1 MAEELLGE
9 ERENW
14 GSRSGFVLAAIGS
27 AVGLGNVW
35 RFPYEAYSNGGGAF
49 LIPYGLAMLV
59 IGIPML
65 ILEFSL
71 GHLTQR
77 AAPEAFGHLKPK
89 WRWLGWW
96 PICLSLVIV
105 CYYSVVLAWSVNYLC
120 YSFDLAWGADAVNF
134 FLNDHL
140 NTSDSHWLMGGLQ
153 WQIVAALAVVWGLM
167 FLCVFKGVKVVSKI
181 VLWTVPLPWMMLIIL
196 VVRGLMLDGA
206 ISGLEYYLEPDWS
219 QLANPKVWQ
228 TAFGQVFF
236 SMTLA
241 FGVMITYASFL
252 HSKSDINN
260 NALIVGLSDLGTSF
274 IAGLAVF
281 SVVGF
286 LALQTTTANAKLM
299 SVDAKDLPAV
309 QAAVTT
315 QVKAG
320 LTKDTLAAMKLDEE
334 NAHKFTLT
342 VPQFEK
348 LQKGVKDGKI
358 DLAKIHAT
366 PDKVIGSGGGGLAF
380 MTFPTA
386 LKLLPWAS
394 FFAIIFFLA
403 LVMLG
408 IDSAFSMLEAG
419 LASIVDQTHWNR
431 TKVLLTVCGVG
442 FLIGLLFCVRS
453 GEPWLSTLDHY
464 INSYFGVLAIG
475 LVECIALGW
484 IFDLKRLR
492 KHANERSDWEI
503 GVWWE
508 WNIKLVI
515 PVILMVIVGWT
526 FYNDVTGAGGEGDKY
541 MFVKGGE
548 PVWSN
553 IIGAGFVLTLPVI
566 AVVIAFAGRSK
577 LRMKIENAAEQENAD
592 AG

>member
-1 MAEELLGE
+1 MAEQRLE
-9 ERENW
+9 EQRENW
-14 GSRSGFVLAAIGS
+14 GSRAGFVLAAIGS

-49 LIPYGLAMLV
+49 LIPYGLAMIV

-77 AAPEAFGHLKPK
+77 AAPEAFGHFKAK

-105 CYYSVVLAWSVNYLC
+105 CYYSVVLAWSVNYLI
-120 YSFDLAWGADAVNF
+120 YSFDLSWGSDAVGF
-134 FLNDHL
+134 FLKEHL
-140 NTSDSHWLMGGLQ
+140 NHAGGHLPTGGVQ
-153 WQIVAALAVVWGLM
+153 WHIAGALALVWGLM

-181 VLWTVPLPWMMLIIL
+181 VLWTVPLPWLMLLIL
-196 VVRGLMLDGA
+196 LVRGLMLDGA

-219 QLANPKVWQ
+219 ELGNPKVWQ

-252 HSKSDINN
+252 HRKSDINN

-286 LALQTTTANAKLM
+286 LALQTTAENARLM
-299 SVDAKDLPAV
+299 SVEAKDLPAV
-309 QAAVTT
+309 QKAVSE
-315 QVKAG
+315 QIGAG
-320 LTKDTLAAMKLDEE
+320 LTKEKLLAMSPTEEEAVRFKLT
-334 NAHKFTLT
+334 A
-342 VPQFEK
+342 PQFKK
-348 LQKGVKDGKI
+348 LQDGVKAEKI
-358 DLAKIHAT
+358 TLKAVNVT
-366 PDKVIGSGGGGLAF
+366 PDKVIGTGGGGLAF

-386 LKLLPWAS
+386 LRLLPLAS

-419 LASIVDQTHWNR
+419 LASIVDKTQWSR
-431 TKVLLTVCGVG
+431 TKVLTWVCVFG
-442 FLIGLLFCVRS
+442 FGLGLLFCLRS
-453 GEPWLSTLDHY
+453 GEAWLSTLDHY

-492 KHANERSDWEI
+492 RHANERSDWEI

-508 WNIKLVI
+508 WNIKLVV
-515 PVILMVIVGWT
+515 PLILGAIICWT
-526 FYNDVTGAGGEGDKY
+526 LYSDLTGSGGEGDKY
-541 MFVKGGE
+541 MLVKAGL

-553 IIGAGFVLTLPVI
+553 IIGAAFVLALPVV
-566 AVVIAFAGRSK
+566 AVIIAFSGRAK
-577 LRMKIENAAEQENAD
+577 VRAHVEAVEQENAD
-592 AG
+592 AE

>member
-1 MAEELLGE
+1 MAEQLLE
-9 ERENW
+9 EQRENW
-14 GSRSGFVLAAIGS
+14 GSRTGFVLAAIGS

-105 CYYSVVLAWSVNYLC
+105 CYYSVILAWSVNYLC
-120 YSFDLAWGADAVNF
+120 YSFNIAWGADAVKF
-134 FLNDHL
+134 FNEEHL
-140 NTSDSHWLMGGLQ
+140 NTSDTHWPIGGLQ
-153 WQIVAALAVVWGLM
+153 WHIVATLAVVWGMM
-167 FLCVFKGVKVVSKI
+167 FLCVFKGVRVVSKI
-181 VLWTVPLPWMMLIIL
+181 VLWTVPLPWLMLIIL

-206 ISGLEYYLEPDWS
+206 ISGLEYYLEPDWEE
-219 QLANPKVWQ
+219 LRNPKVWQ

-252 HSKSDINN
+252 HHKSDINN

-286 LALQTTTANAKLM
+286 LALQTTTANARLM
-299 SVDAKDLPAV
+299 SVDADALPAV
-309 QAAVTT
+309 QAAVSD
-315 QVKAG
+315 QVAAG
-320 LTKDTLAAMKLDEE
+320 LTKDKLLAMELDRA
-334 NAHKFTLT
+334 NAEKFKLT

-348 LQKGVKDGKI
+348 LQKGVKGGRI
-358 DLAKIHAT
+358 DLKAIHAT
-366 PDKVIGSGGGGLAF
+366 PDKVIKSGGGLAF

-386 LKLLPWAS
+386 LRLLPWAS

-419 LASIVDQTHWNR
+419 LASIVDKTRWSR
-431 TKVLLTVCGVG
+431 TKVLTVLCVGG
-442 FLIGLLFCVRS
+442 FLVGLLFCLKT
-453 GEPWLSTLDHY
+453 GDPWLTTLDHY

-508 WNIKLVI
+508 WNIKVVV
-515 PVILMVIVGWT
+515 PVILLVIICWT
-526 FYNDVTGAGGEGDKY
+526 LYSDLTGGGGEGDKY
-541 MFVKGGE
+541 MFVKAGQAQ
-548 PVWSN
+548 WSN
-553 IIGAGFVLTLPVI
+553 IIGAAVVLSLPVI
-566 AVVIAFAGRSK
+566 AVLIAFSGRRK
-577 LRMKIENAAEQENAD
+577 LRAKIEHATQQENAD
-592 AG
+592 AE

>member
-1 MAEELLGE
+1 MAEELLE
-9 ERENW
+9 EQRENW

-49 LIPYGLAMLV
+49 LIPYALAMMV

-96 PICLSLVIV
+96 PICLSLVII
-105 CYYSVVLAWSVNYLC
+105 CYYSVILAWSVNYLG
-120 YSFDLAWGADAVNF
+120 YSFNLAWGDDAVGF
-134 FLNDHL
+134 FLKDHL
-140 NTSDSHWLMGGLQ
+140 NHSGEHWPTGGVQ
-153 WQIVAALAVVWGLM
+153 WHIVGALALVWGAM

-181 VLWTVPLPWMMLIIL
+181 VLWTVPLPWLMLIIL
-196 VVRGLMLDGA
+196 LVRGLTLDGA

-219 QLANPKVWQ
+219 QLGTAKVWQ

-252 HSKSDINN
+252 HRKSDINN

-286 LALQTTTANAKLM
+286 LALQTTAANAKIM

-309 QAAVTT
+309 QRAVSE

-320 LTKDTLAAMKLDEE
+320 LTKDKLLAMSPSQDDAAKL
-334 NAHKFTLT
+334 KLT
-342 VPQFEK
+342 VPQFKK
-348 LQKGVKDGKI
+348 LQDGVRGEKI
-358 DLAKIHAT
+358 TIEKINVT
-366 PDKVIGSGGGGLAF
+366 PDKVIGTGGGGLAF

-386 LKLLPWAS
+386 LKLLPLAS
-394 FFAIIFFLA
+394 FFAFIFFLA

-419 LASIVDQTHWNR
+419 LASIVDKTRWNR
-431 TKVLLTVCGVG
+431 TKVLSWICVVG
-442 FLIGLLFCVRS
+442 FLVGLLFCLRT

-492 KHANERSDWEI
+492 RHANERSDWQI
-503 GVWWE
+503 GKWWE
-508 WNIKLVI
+508 WNIKVVV
-515 PVILMVIVGWT
+515 PVILTVIIAWT
-526 FYNDVTGAGGEGDKY
+526 LYSDLTGSGGEGDKY
-541 MFVKGGE
+541 MLVKDGR

-553 IIGAGFVLTLPVI
+553 IIGAAFVLTLPVI
-566 AVVIAFAGRSK
+566 AVVIAFAGRT
-577 LRMKIENAAEQENAD
+577 RIRARIEQADEQENTD
-592 AG
+592 VG